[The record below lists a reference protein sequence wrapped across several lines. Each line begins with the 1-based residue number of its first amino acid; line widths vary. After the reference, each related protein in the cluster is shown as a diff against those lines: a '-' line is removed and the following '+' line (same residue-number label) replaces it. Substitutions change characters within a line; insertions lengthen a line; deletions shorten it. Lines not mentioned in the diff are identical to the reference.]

1 VPIWDLFLCADRFLM
16 ELEEFEKMLRRYVVA
31 TMLLLIVLIV
41 FVANT

>member
-1 VPIWDLFLCADRFLM
+1 M

-41 FVANT
+41 FAANT